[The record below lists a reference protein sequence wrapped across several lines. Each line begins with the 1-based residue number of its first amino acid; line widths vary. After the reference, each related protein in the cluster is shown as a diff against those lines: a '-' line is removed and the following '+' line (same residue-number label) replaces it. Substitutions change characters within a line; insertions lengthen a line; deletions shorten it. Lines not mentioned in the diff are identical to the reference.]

1 MSNFESTV
9 LRVLSTMR
17 NEYGWEYVVITRDDV
32 EEHLGQYLS
41 NKEWEQVKQSSTWSQ
56 GLANFLDAM
65 VMDFVSEAV
74 VEAGISVD

>member
-1 MSNFESTV
+1 MSKIESTV
-9 LRVLSTMR
+9 LADLSTMR

-32 EEHLGQYLS
+32 EDHLGQYLS

-56 GLANFLDAM
+56 GLANFLDEM
-65 VMDFVSEAV
+65 VMDFVDEAV